1 MSAENSVYEQTYQ
14 KYLSDLAG
22 IDIPQAC
29 QTLGLEYEDGKAVIN
44 FVGRT
49 YTVSPQG
56 VKNAKGLQ
64 PELGICVGLI
74 RYLLMC
80 PPFPPK
86 DGGWT
91 TFRDIKGAGPL
102 TVYWANDVEQAL
114 SDVFA
119 GRPQDL
125 KTASEKL
132 NAAPPDQDYSYD
144 VQFQVQALSR
154 MPMLVLFN
162 DGDDDFPPKSTVLFR
177 ESAGTYLDPEC
188 LAILGVAVV
197 QSLIRA

>member
-1 MSAENSVYEQTYQ
+1 MDRENAVFEQTYQ
-14 KYLSDLAG
+14 KYLDDLAG

-29 QTLGLEYEDGKAVIN
+29 QTLNLEYKDGKAVIHSM
-44 FVGRT
+44 GGT
-49 YTVSPQG
+49 YTISPQG
-56 VKNAKGLQ
+56 VQDAKGLQ
-64 PELGICVGLI
+64 PHLGVCVGLI

-102 TVYWANDVEQAL
+102 TVYWANDVEKAL
-114 SDVFA
+114 SEAFA
-119 GRPQDL
+119 GRPEDL
-125 KTASEKL
+125 KKAAEKF
-132 NAAPPDQDYSYD
+132 NAFLPDQDYSYD

-162 DGDDDFPPKSTVLFR
+162 DGDEDFPPKSTILFR

-188 LAILGVAVV
+188 LGILGVSVV